1 MVLDFGLR
9 PVEVTLSQTV
19 FDKLKQ
25 GQAQAWLH
33 RIKNPLAAEIDLAA
47 NFIHVVPKWEY
58 VGPSAD
64 IVVKLQYK
72 DAIFKLLSEADNDTV
87 YVYEDF
93 WHDVLMHENLCQT
106 AGHYKPHVVPLE
118 LLVSKDDVI
127 IAQAS
132 IQVHYEPPSWH
143 FNAQVNLVS
152 QKMIYQRPENPK
164 VKVFWNTTS
173 QMSAGTITGLIKS
186 QAAGA
191 SVHQVND
198 PLTEWTEIGS
208 YWDEMDYNPDG
219 PDAPNKDQIWYD
231 TLTFE
236 LTNTPD
242 QTAFQVPV
250 SFTAY
255 SSVAI
260 AFTPEGN
267 GHGLRITDIIVDS
280 GGDTTFTSFSLYDPN
295 AAWNLEE
302 MNVPWMGATVSAY
315 RPTRGAYDPGNNS
328 PVYPFRF
335 RPIFTG
341 GGQAMIS
348 VEGSADGATLVDVSE
363 MIFFSEDYDYNA
375 GVTSGTDITGTID
388 ISAGDNPD
396 WRVFKF
402 FMTVDGVTSPIIYMN
417 VGWA

>member
-33 RIKNPLAAEIDLAA
+33 RIKNPLAPEIDLAA
-47 NFIHVVPKWEY
+47 NSIHVVPKWEY
-58 VGPSAD
+58 VGPSTD

-72 DAIFKLLSEADNDTV
+72 DAIFKLLTAADNDTV

-191 SVHQVND
+191 SVHQVNA

-219 PDAPNKDQIWYD
+219 PDAPNKNQVWYD

-242 QTAFQVPV
+242 QTAFQIPV

-260 AFTPEGN
+260 AFTPEDN
-267 GHGLRITDIIVDS
+267 GLGVRITDIIID
-280 GGDTTFTSFSLYDPN
+280 GGGGTTPSFILYDPN
-295 AAWNLEE
+295 DAYTPLSVQWF
-302 MNVPWMGATVSAY
+302 GVSVNGFTPA
-315 RPTRGAYDPGNNS
+315 RGAYDPGNNS
-328 PVYPFRF
+328 PIYAFRF
-335 RPIFTG
+335 TPTFTG
-341 GGQAMIS
+341 GGNADIS
-348 VEGSADGATLVDVSE
+348 VQGMDNSGNLVDVSE
-363 MIFFSEDYDYNA
+363 MVLYSEDYSE
-375 GVTSGTDITGTID
+375 GFTSGTPIAGTID
-388 ISAGDNPD
+388 ISAGVNPD

-402 FMTVDGVTSPIIYMN
+402 TMTVTVDGDETDYPIYLQI
-417 VGWA
+417 GWA